1 METLWFVLLA
11 WMLGVYAALDGFDFG
26 VGALHLVVAKTSAE
40 RAQVLRSIGPVW
52 DGNEVWLVAAGG
64 TLFAAFPG
72 LYARAFSGFY
82 LPLIVVLW
90 LLVFR
95 ALSIELRHQ
104 FEDLLWEQFWDVAF
118 CLSSL
123 LLIVFFGAAVG
134 NLVRGVTYG
143 PGGEFFTPFW
153 TSFAVSAPVGI
164 LDWYT
169 LCVAGTAVA
178 ALTSHGALWLA
189 ARTEGEVHRR
199 AKALSRSL
207 RLVCICAFVL
217 VTAATAWVQPRL
229 LANLVGRP
237 WVGALGVA
245 GLVAFTAVVPLAA
258 RLRFS
263 MAFRVSGFG
272 LVLMTMAAG
281 TAAYPDV
288 MPAVGEFPGPRLH
301 ELAASS
307 GTLTRMLWWW
317 VPGMLIA
324 SSYSVFMYRRM
335 PKVFSETRSGLGG

>member
-26 VGALHLVVAKTSAE
+26 VGALHLLVAKTPAE

-72 LYARAFSGFY
+72 LYAKAFSGFY
-82 LPLIVVLW
+82 LPLIVILW

-95 ALSIELRHQ
+95 ALAIELRHQ
-104 FEDLLWEQFWDVAF
+104 LDDALWEQFWDVAF

-143 PGGEFFTPFW
+143 PDGEFFTPFW
-153 TSFAVSAPVGI
+153 TSFTVNAPVGI

-169 LCVAGTAVA
+169 VCVAVTATF

-189 ARTEGEVHRR
+189 GRTDGEVQRR
-199 AKALSRSL
+199 AATLSRVLTVTCLGS
-207 RLVCICAFVL
+207 FV
-217 VTAATAWVQPRL
+217 VITAATAWVQPRL
-229 LANLVGRP
+229 AENFATRP
-237 WVGALGVA
+237 WVLGLGLA
-245 GLVAFTAVVPLAA
+245 GLLALAGVLPLAA
-258 RLRFS
+258 KQRFRG
-263 MAFRVSGFG
+263 AFRVSGLG
-272 LVLMTMAAG
+272 VVLMTMAAG

-288 MPAVGEFPGPRLH
+288 MPAVGEVPGPRLAD
-301 ELAASS
+301 LAASEN
-307 GTLTRMLWWW
+307 TLVRMLWWW
-317 VPGMLIA
+317 LPGMLIA
-324 SSYSVFMYRRM
+324 SSYSFFMYRQL
-335 PKVFSETRSGLGG
+335 PAVFSEADQSH